1 MHAVAEGV
9 WTTKA
14 ALALAKKHKVDMPI
28 TEELH
33 KILYEGKNA
42 KDALKDL
49 MKREQRAE
57 NRG

>member
-1 MHAVAEGV
+1 MNAVAEGV

-14 ALALAKKHKVDMPI
+14 ALAQARKRKVDMPI

-33 KILYEGKNA
+33 RILYEGKSA

-57 NRG
+57 NRE